1 MAQLNLNEGLE
12 QLASRARTA
21 STVVAVTVAG
31 YLGMAVISVL
41 EYLKLIDYE
50 AAALTP
56 LTMVAVAVGLIQVG
70 AFLASIVLVAMWIH
84 RAHENLA
91 EAGYHKQFTPG
102 WAVGWFFVPIA
113 NLFQPFRAMRE
124 LWNLSHQQADS
135 PHDVAASELSVWW
148 GAWIVGSVL
157 SNFGSREISGD
168 NNFELLV
175 GAAGGGSLAGAAWL
189 LRGLLQRATPAPR
202 PKGGMTDTFA

>member
-1 MAQLNLNEGLE
+1 MAQLNLTEGLD

-21 STVVAVTVAG
+21 AAVVAVTVAG
-31 YLGMAVISVL
+31 YLGMAIISVL

-50 AAALTP
+50 AATLAP
-56 LTMVAVAVGLIQVG
+56 LTMLAVAVGLVQVT

-84 RAHENLA
+84 RAHENLV

-124 LWNLSHQQADS
+124 LWNLSHQQNDS

-175 GAAGGGSLAGAAWL
+175 GAAGAVSLAICAWL
-189 LRGLLQRATPAPR
+189 LRRIIQRITAAQR
-202 PKGGMTDTFA
+202 QMVGMADTFA